1 LQAVVGAIVLTFLVG
16 VSIGVLIG
24 RRMPRSERAERPGAG
39 TQPSPIAGRE
49 APAVAP
55 VAVPNKRARK
65 VGLTEDSFRPSDD
78 ILEKLRLA
86 AEGQL
91 DPSVLASEPEAPAPE
106 PEPVE
111 DAGPPAV
118 DPALAEAEQR
128 ILDRLRREAQGET
141 PSDFS

>member
-1 LQAVVGAIVLTFLVG
+1 VVGAIVLTFLVG
-16 VSIGVLIG
+16 VSVGVLIG
-24 RRMPRSERAERPGAG
+24 RRVPRPEPAERPA
-39 TQPSPIAGRE
+39 PAPPAAPR
-49 APAVAP
+49 ARRDPPAVAP

-91 DPSVLASEPEAPAPE
+91 DPAVLASEPEPPAPE
-106 PEPVE
+106 PVPAEQ
-111 DAGPPAV
+111 AGPPPV

-128 ILDRLRREAQGET
+128 ILDRLRREAQGEE